1 MERLLR
7 EVQSKW
13 QDITNALISRNMS
26 ITTMESCTSGL
37 IASLIT
43 DIEGASSI
51 FKGADVTYSNGAKIA
66 AGVPEMII
74 KLYGV
79 YSKETAMAMASTCKH
94 SYGADIGIGVTGT
107 TGNIDPENTE
117 NSIPG
122 VVFFAI
128 AMKDETIIKEI
139 KVSAETRFEYKLKI
153 AEKIADEL
161 LHQEFIKYY

>member
-7 EVQSKW
+7 EVQAKW
-13 QDITNALISRNMS
+13 QDITSALISRKMS

-37 IASLIT
+37 ISSLIT

-94 SYGADIGIGVTGT
+94 NYGADIGIGVTGT

-128 AMKDETIIKEI
+128 AMKDDIIIKEI

-153 AEKIADEL
+153 ADKIADEL
-161 LHQEFIKYY
+161 LHQEFIRYY

>member
-1 MERLLR
+1 MSGLLR
-7 EVQSKW
+7 DVQGKW
-13 QDITNALISRNMS
+13 YDIASALISRKMS
-26 ITTMESCTSGL
+26 ITAMESCTSGL

-43 DIEGASSI
+43 NTEGASSI
-51 FKGADVTYSNGAKIA
+51 FKGSDVTYSNGAKIA

-74 KLYGV
+74 NLYGV
-79 YSKETAMAMASTCKH
+79 YSKETAMAMASACKH
-94 SYGADIGIGVTGT
+94 NYGADIGVGVTGT

-117 NSIPG
+117 HSIPG

>member
-1 MERLLR
+1 MSRLLGD
-7 EVQSKW
+7 VQEKW
-13 QDITNALISRNMS
+13 YDITKALISRKMS

-43 DIEGASSI
+43 DTEGSSSI
-51 FKGADVTYSNGAKIA
+51 FRGSDVTYSNGAKIA

-74 KLYGV
+74 NLYGV
-79 YSKETAMAMASTCKH
+79 YSKETAMAMASACKH
-94 SYGADIGIGVTGT
+94 NYQADIGIGVTGT
-107 TGNIDPENTE
+107 TGNVDPENTD

-128 AMKDETIIKEI
+128 SMKDETIIKEI
-139 KVSAETRFEYKLKI
+139 KVSASTRFEYKLKI

-161 LHQEFIKYY
+161 LHQEFIRYC